1 MKAVKCDRC
10 GNYFDKEIGVIQYFD
25 KASDDHYQ
33 QLDICPECLEKFKGF
48 MTPVECKED
57 N

>member
-10 GNYFDKEIGVIQYFD
+10 GNYFD